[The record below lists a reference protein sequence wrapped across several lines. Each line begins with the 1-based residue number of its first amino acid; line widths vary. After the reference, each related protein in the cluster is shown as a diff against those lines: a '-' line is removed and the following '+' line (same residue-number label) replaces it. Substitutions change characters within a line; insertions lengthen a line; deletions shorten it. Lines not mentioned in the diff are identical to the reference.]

1 MAHERKGNAVSPFDE
16 AQANQDASD
25 GFSWWFSGD
34 SFEREATDERRARK
48 NSWNYR
54 LNTHPG
60 RLTTIYFVLLI
71 SLVTGLLLLPVA
83 TQDGQQTSFS
93 TAFFTAVSALSTC
106 GIAMVNTTEHWTM
119 FGQGVLIFAV
129 QLGGLGVMTFASL
142 IALAVNHHL
151 KATQRLLTASELGT
165 SKLSEIKG
173 VLTVVTATAFAIE
186 TITFVALFPG
196 LLHVN
201 GGNVGK
207 ALWES
212 LFFAV
217 MAYNNAGFT
226 PDGAGLYVDNWAVAM
241 PIVLSAF
248 CGTLGFPV
256 ILNILRT
263 ARKHQSPRRWTLH
276 TKVTLVTTFAI
287 VFASLAWFL
296 IVEWNN
302 TALFAGDD
310 VEAHL
315 RRAVVAAVM
324 PRSSGFDLSWVPQVG
339 DATKVF
345 MSAVMF
351 IGGGSTS
358 TAGGIRV
365 TTFAVILL
373 VCKASFSGHT
383 DITAFKRRIHTKTVM
398 TAVSI
403 TTACLGL
410 VFFASL
416 AIMLITGSS
425 FTNALFDSCSA
436 FGLGGYSIGVS
447 IDTHPSVLYIMAAT
461 MVVGRLGPMTL
472 AYAISRPRA
481 MEVVR
486 YPTDEI
492 VVG

>member
-1 MAHERKGNAVSPFDE
+1 MDRREPVDLLFDE
-16 AQANQDASD
+16 AQSNSENSE
-25 GFSWWFSGD
+25 GLSWWFSGD
-34 SFEREATDERRARK
+34 VFEREAAEEKRARK
-48 NSWNYR
+48 RSWTYR
-54 LNTHPG
+54 LNSHPG
-60 RLTTIYFVLLI
+60 RLTTLYFVLLI
-71 SLVTGLLLLPVA
+71 TVVTSLLMLPCA
-83 TQDGQQTSFS
+83 TQPGDATPFH

-106 GIAMVNTTEHWTM
+106 GIAMVNTTTHWTM

-165 SKLSEIKG
+165 NKLSEIRG
-173 VLTVVTATAFAIE
+173 VLTVVLATSFSIE
-186 TITFVALFPG
+186 IITFIALLPG

-201 GGNVGK
+201 NNNAGK

-226 PDGAGLYVDNWAVAM
+226 PDGAGLYVDNWAVGM

-263 ARKHQSPRRWTLH
+263 ARKHQSPRRWNLH

-287 VFASLAWFL
+287 VLCSLVWFL
-296 IVEWNN
+296 VVEWNN
-302 TALFAGDD
+302 QTLFANAD

-324 PRSSGFDLSWVPQVG
+324 PRSSGFDLSWVPEVG
-339 DATKVF
+339 EPTKVF

-365 TTFAVILL
+365 TTFAVMLL
-373 VCKASFSGHT
+373 VCKTSFSGHT
-383 DITAFKRRIHTKTVM
+383 DITVFHRRIHTKVIM

-403 TTACLGL
+403 TTACFGL
-410 VFFASL
+410 VFVASL
-416 AIMLITGSS
+416 ALMLITGAS

-436 FGLGGYSIGVS
+436 FGLGGYSIGV
-447 IDTHPSVLYIMAAT
+447 DTATHPAALYIMAAT

-472 AYAISRPRA
+472 AYAVSRPGNIEA
-481 MEVVR
+481 VR